1 MLWSMGMGYDLLATA
16 PDVNAHGMGAFVG
29 WPGGSIDSGGGGG
42 AGGGGGGGGY
52 SQGL

>member
-29 WPGGSIDSGGGGG
+29 WPGGSLDGGTNNGGGGG
-42 AGGGGGGGGY
+42 SGGY
-52 SQGL
+52 SGGI